1 MLHARL
7 PACNARRHARRPAL
21 HWRTMLARPE
31 RSRFTLWDDPA
42 GGIPLELP
50 PRKMWPVGL
59 MFAAM
64 FALFATVLW
73 WEIGALADSHPSR
86 SVFDLGFSLFTLAWI
101 TGWSVGTI
109 FLGIIVLLLLFHGE
123 SARLAGGRL
132 IFVPRLGPLKFVAE
146 FDLARMRNLRA
157 ETIGGDADKLRVRF
171 NYGEGERTLGD
182 TMSRTAADHMIATIK
197 QAAPATVTQAPLATE
212 AAAAPAAAVTTA
224 PSIPSAPQPLRL
236 NSPSALLLIV
246 VNCLPLVGV
255 FSGQISL
262 GQVMVLFW
270 SESLIIGFFTVVK
283 MFVVGKW
290 AALAAAPF
298 FAGHYGGFMA
308 VHFMLI
314 YGFFVSG
321 PTPSAELPALEAIT
335 ALYKPLWPLAAAL
348 FLSHAVSFALNFI
361 GRREYQGETVS
372 ALMNAPYKRIMVLHL
387 TLIFG
392 GWITMLLGTP
402 APAVALLIGL
412 KIVADL
418 YAHTH
423 EHRAAAATDQ

>member
-1 MLHARL
+1 M
-7 PACNARRHARRPAL
+7 P
-21 HWRTMLARPE
+21 ARPE

-50 PRKMWPVGL
+50 PRKMRPVGL

-64 FALFATVLW
+64 FAMFAAVLW
-73 WEIGALADSHPSR
+73 WQIGALADSQPSR

-109 FLGIIVLLLLFHGE
+109 FLGVIALLLLFHGE
-123 SARLAGGRL
+123 SARLDGGKL
-132 IFVPRLGPLKFVAE
+132 IFVPRFGPLKFVAE

-157 ETIGGDADKLRVRF
+157 ETSGGDADKLRVRF

-182 TMSRTAADHMIATIK
+182 TMSREAADRLIATLK
-197 QAAPATVTQAPLATE
+197 RATPATVMQAPLATE
-212 AAAAPAAAVTTA
+212 APPPAAAPA
-224 PSIPSAPQPLRL
+224 PSPLPPLRL
-236 NSPSALLLIV
+236 SSLSALLLIV
-246 VNCLPLVGV
+246 VNCLPLAGV
-255 FSGQISL
+255 LSGQISL

-270 SESLIIGFFTVVK
+270 SESAIIGFFTLVK
-283 MFVVGKW
+283 MIVVGKW
-290 AALAAAPF
+290 AALAAGPF

-314 YGFFVSG
+314 YGLFVGMNS
-321 PTPSAELPALEAIT
+321 PSAEPPALQAIA
-335 ALYKPLWPLAAAL
+335 ALYKPLWPMAAAL
-348 FLSHAVSFALNFI
+348 FVSHAVSFALNFI

-372 ALMNAPYKRIMVLHL
+372 GLMSAPYKRIMLLHL

-392 GWITMLLGTP
+392 GWVAMLVDSP

-412 KIVADL
+412 KIIADL
-418 YAHTH
+418 HAHTR
-423 EHRAAAATDQ
+423 EHGALPASAPQ